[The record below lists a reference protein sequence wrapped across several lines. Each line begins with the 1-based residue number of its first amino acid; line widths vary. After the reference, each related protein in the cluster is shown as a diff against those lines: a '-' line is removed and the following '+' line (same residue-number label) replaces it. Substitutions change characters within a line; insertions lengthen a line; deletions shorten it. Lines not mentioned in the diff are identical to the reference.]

1 MTLILSHNCPLS
13 IWQAER
19 IFDHPGWTRFD
30 SVVYPLHLHSRSA
43 ALHQATT
50 WPRNSRKRM
59 IAPKPGPASLI
70 LALKRTEQ
78 RVLWLSVWCVTLLQ
92 IWAQLR
98 FPSRNRPS
106 ARQRICVPR
115 LSTTLPVL
123 SGLNEEQLT
132 NHGGAL
138 RDCRVF

>member
-78 RVLWLSVWCVTLLQ
+78 RVLWLSVWCVLCFRFGRSCVFLREIGLLLGNVS
-92 IWAQLR
+92 ACLG
-98 FPSRNRPS
+98 FP
-106 ARQRICVPR
+106 PR
-115 LSTTLPVL
+115 YPFC
-123 SGLNEEQLT
+123 Q
-132 NHGGAL
+132 
-138 RDCRVF
+138 D